1 MHASTVFRACT
12 IKLPYYADVLQDDS
26 EECNNPNIIDE
37 TTTDDSIM
45 SRVVDVLSS
54 VERTASQSDAVL
66 VSQGSFMFS
75 HLNQFLLY
83 NYVTIV
89 VRYNQFSTAVSLSC
103 KSNYFSSC

>member
-1 MHASTVFRACT
+1 MHYKTA
-12 IKLPYYADVLQDDS
+12 IYADVLQDDS

-75 HLNQFLLY
+75 HLNHFLLY
-83 NYVTIV
+83 NYVNCCNCY
-89 VRYNQFSTAVSLSC
+89 RYNQFSTAVSLSC